1 MVFSETRG
9 SACRHGPSPRG
20 CSSIPEHAATQSEPA
35 PQHFREV
42 SVHVWVPAVRT
53 SSLRHLWLALQTGVA
68 SYTSPPSSVDTQQHC
83 RDSLEGPARLHV
95 SSRAAPIKCHV
106 GLNRCLRLSY
116 SSKEAQDQVPWQLQ
130 CLVRTSF
137 WFQSFF
143 QAGRTRGLSRVSSG
157 RALDLLLPVPTS
169 KHANS

>member
-1 MVFSETRG
+1 M
-9 SACRHGPSPRG
+9 
-20 CSSIPEHAATQSEPA
+20 
-35 PQHFREV
+35 
-42 SVHVWVPAVRT
+42 WVPAVRT